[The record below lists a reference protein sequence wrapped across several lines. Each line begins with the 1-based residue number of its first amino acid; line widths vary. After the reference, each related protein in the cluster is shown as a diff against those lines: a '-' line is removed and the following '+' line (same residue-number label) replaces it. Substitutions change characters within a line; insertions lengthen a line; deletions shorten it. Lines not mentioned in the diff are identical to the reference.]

1 MGRFGYVRGE
11 SFFHR
16 MDPTWKL
23 VWNIIFVGTVIL
35 SFDLLYALLCFV
47 YILALTTVIARIPL
61 RRYARAVMVFLGM
74 GLFIAVWKSLYS
86 AWAGFEAVHVWF
98 SWGPIMMTREG
109 VLDGAATMARIL
121 AIASVSLLFT
131 LTTDPARMVDSLIQV
146 AGLPYRLGYAA
157 YAALRFIPLYDN
169 EVRVVKS
176 AHQIRGV
183 GGNGRGLMAKL
194 KLYRSLLVPLLVSG
208 IRRAQITSIA
218 MDSRAFGAY
227 PKRTVTEE
235 ARVSLNT
242 KAFVVVHGLMGA
254 IAFYYF
260 ILLGH
265 GSPIVR

>member
-1 MGRFGYVRGE
+1 MGRFGYLDGD

-23 VWNIIFVGTVIL
+23 IWNIMFVGMVIL
-35 SFDLLYALLCFV
+35 SFDLIYALLCFG
-47 YILALTTVIARIPL
+47 YILALTVMIARIPL
-61 RRYARAVMVFLGM
+61 RRYARSIMIFLGM
-74 GLFIAVWKSLYS
+74 GLFIAVWKSVYS
-86 AWAGFEAVHVWF
+86 AWAGYDTVHVWF
-98 SWGPIMMTREG
+98 SWGPIMMTQEG
-109 VLDGAATMARIL
+109 VFDGAGTLARIL

-157 YAALRFIPLYDN
+157 YAALRFIPLYDS
-169 EVRVVKS
+169 EVKVVKS

-183 GGNGRGLMAKL
+183 GENGRGLMAKL
-194 KLYRSLLVPLLVSG
+194 QLYRSLLVPLLVGG

-227 PKRTVTEE
+227 PRRTAIRE
-235 ARVSLNT
+235 ARVCIST
-242 KAFVVVHGLMGA
+242 KAFVVIHGLVGA
-254 IAFYYF
+254 VAFYYF

-265 GSPIVR
+265 GAPIVR